1 MLTGQQ
7 TLVNDACFVLE
18 CLEINVYG
26 LWSVVLF
33 RQIQIQIQMM
43 IMMILGMENRVSIPQ
58 SKICFRIS
66 KKREI

>member
-33 RQIQIQIQMM
+33 KADSDSDPDDDYDDTRDGKQGFNPTVQNM
-43 IMMILGMENRVSIPQ
+43 
-58 SKICFRIS
+58 F
-66 KKREI
+66 